1 MSSPFLFGTEASP
14 VASKYLVEFKAGKM
28 NVNGTTVAPIKRKG
42 TIYLNQSD
50 DNLMH
55 FCWKDRQ
62 TGVLEEDLILF
73 PDDAEFKKVP
83 QCTTGRVYV
92 LKFKSSS
99 KRCFY
104 WMQEPNE
111 DKDEDFCKKINEY
124 LSNPPAPGMRS
135 SGNSG
140 GHALSGL
147 GNLGS
152 LAELGSLRDSEFQSL
167 LSNMNPQQLMQM
179 IGTMQGGSSQF
190 SMSSFRPRQP
200 ASSSR
205 LSSSTSR
212 PTDSDR
218 PSDSENANSSSTTST
233 NSTTSAPTPRIQLG
247 DLQSI
252 ISGLTVPKSE
262 QQPDKDDTKLL
273 SSITKSEALQTL
285 LSNEQFMRGVR
296 ERLPPTEAGEGSS
309 SSPTADTRVSEQLS
323 STLQSPQFQQ
333 ALNKFGLALQ
343 SGQLGPLLHQF
354 GLSQACVEAADKGG
368 LGFH

>member
-1 MSSPFLFGTEASP
+1 
-14 VASKYLVEFKAGKM
+14 
-28 NVNGTTVAPIKRKG
+28 
-42 TIYLNQSD
+42 
-50 DNLMH
+50 
-55 FCWKDRQ
+55 
-62 TGVLEEDLILF
+62 
-73 PDDAEFKKVP
+73 
-83 QCTTGRVYV
+83 
-92 LKFKSSS
+92 
-99 KRCFY
+99 
-104 WMQEPNE
+104 MQEPNE
-111 DKDEDFCKKINEY
+111 DKDEEFCKKINEY

-140 GHALSGL
+140 SHALSGL

-179 IGTMQGGSSQF
+179 IGSMQGGSSPL
-190 SMSSFRPRQP
+190 SMNSFRPRQP

-205 LSSSTSR
+205 LSSSASR

-218 PSDSENANSSSTTST
+218 PSDSENANSSSTTTTTS
-233 NSTTSAPTPRIQLG
+233 STSAPTPRIQLG

-262 QQPDKDDTKLL
+262 QQPDKDDAKREYHFGLLSFGVLTFCLIAFINSFSVL

-368 LGFH
+368 L